1 MIIIGVGKNDNKDI
15 SEIVNNNNLPYIKD
29 NASAN
34 IWDSWEAVN
43 RNLFIFNKE
52 LNLVNKIN
60 LTDSSYTNYLQTT
73 IDSLINNI

>member
-1 MIIIGVGKNDNKDI
+1 LIIIGVGKNDNKDI

-52 LNLVNKIN
+52 LN
-60 LTDSSYTNYLQTT
+60 
-73 IDSLINNI
+73 

>member
-73 IDSLINNI
+73 IDSLINN